1 MKLASVPLTVLLVL
15 SACLLV
21 VGESPDKP
29 DHQPPPGDKPGMHDD
44 GDGGRSHGWWG
55 RGKPMDA
62 QQAQEALEVLR
73 RIDPEK
79 AKRLEQAIDENP
91 ERVGE
96 VLHEN
101 FPMLGRFMAMR
112 RYDPQGFDLRVKDL
126 ALSRK
131 SHDAAERMRQAMQAK
146 DDAVAALELAQLQA
160 LVAEHFD
167 VRQELREYEL
177 MKLKRRIEEL
187 GEQLKQRTAD
197 RDALIDERVH
207 ELIGE
212 GGGDRW

>member
-1 MKLASVPLTVLLVL
+1 MKLASVPLMVLLVL
-15 SACLLV
+15 SAGLWV
-21 VGESPDKP
+21 VGQAPDKP
-29 DHQPPPGDKPGMHDD
+29 DHRPPPGDKPGMHDGED
-44 GDGGRSHGWWG
+44 GRSHGWWG

-62 QQAQEALEVLR
+62 EQAQEALEVLR

-91 ERVGE
+91 ERVGQ

-112 RYDPQGFDLRVKDL
+112 RYDPEGFDLRVQDL

-131 SHDAAERMRQAMQAK
+131 CHNAADRMRKAMEAK

-177 MKLKRRIEEL
+177 LKLKQRIEEL
-187 GEQLKQRTAD
+187 GEQLEQRTAD
-197 RDALIDERVH
+197 RDSLIDERVH

>member
-1 MKLASVPLTVLLVL
+1 MKLASVPLLVLLVL
-15 SACLLV
+15 SAGLWALG
-21 VGESPDKP
+21 GEPDRP
-29 DHQPPPGDKPGMHDD
+29 DRGPDDRPGMREGDD
-44 GDGGRSHGWWG
+44 GPPHGWWG
-55 RGKPMDA
+55 RGKPMDS
-62 QQAQEALEVLR
+62 QQAQEALEVIR

-79 AKRLEQAIDENP
+79 AQRLEKAIDENP

-112 RYDPQGFDLRVKDL
+112 RYDPEGFDLRVKDL

-131 SHDAAERMRQAMQAK
+131 CSAAADRMRKALDAK

-177 MKLKRRIEEL
+177 MKLKERIEEL
-187 GEQLKQRTAD
+187 GDQLKQRTAD
-197 RDALIDERVH
+197 RETLIDERVH

>member
-1 MKLASVPLTVLLVL
+1 MRLASVPLAVLLVL
-15 SACLLV
+15 SACIWA
-21 VGESPDKP
+21 VGQAPDKP
-29 DHQPPPGDKPGMHDD
+29 DHQPPPGDKPVMRDD
-44 GDGGRSHGWWG
+44 GEGDRPHGWWG

-62 QQAQEALEVLR
+62 EQAREALEVLR

-79 AKRLEQAIDENP
+79 AQRLEQAIEENP

-96 VLHEN
+96 VLQEN

-131 SHDAAERMRQAMQAK
+131 SHDAADRMREALQAK

-177 MKLKRRIEEL
+177 MKLKQRIEEL

-197 RDALIDERVH
+197 RESLIDERVH

>member
-1 MKLASVPLTVLLVL
+1 MRLASVPLLVLLVL
-15 SACLLV
+15 TAGIWAL
-21 VGESPDKP
+21 GEAPDSP
-29 DHQPPPGDKPGMHDD
+29 DHQPPAPGDKPGMHDD
-44 GDGGRSHGWWG
+44 KDGRPHGWWG
-55 RGKPMDA
+55 RGQPMDA
-62 QQAQEALEVLR
+62 QQAREALDVLR

-91 ERVGE
+91 ERVGQ

-112 RYDPQGFDLRVKDL
+112 RYDPEGFELRVRDLR
-126 ALSRK
+126 LSRE
-131 SHDAAERMRQAMQAK
+131 SHDASDRMRKAIDAE
-146 DDAVAALELAQLQA
+146 DDALAAVELARLQA

-167 VRQELREYEL
+167 VRQEIREYEL
-177 MKLKRRIEEL
+177 AKLNERIKEL
-187 GEQLKQRTAD
+187 GEQLKQRTAE
-197 RDALIDERVH
+197 REALIDERVH

>member
-1 MKLASVPLTVLLVL
+1 MKLASVPLLVLLVL
-15 SACLLV
+15 AAGLWAFG
-21 VGESPDKP
+21 GEPDRP
-29 DHQPPPGDKPGMHDD
+29 DRGPDDKPGMHDKD
-44 GDGGRSHGWWG
+44 DGRSHGWWG

-62 QQAQEALEVLR
+62 EQARDALEVLR
-73 RIDPEK
+73 RIDPDK

-112 RYDPQGFDLRVKDL
+112 RYDPEGFDLRVKDL

-131 SHDAAERMRQAMQAK
+131 SHDAADRMRKALDAK

-177 MKLKRRIEEL
+177 MKLKERIEEL
-187 GEQLKQRTAD
+187 GDQLKQRTAD

-212 GGGDRW
+212 GGNDRW